1 MTTATEEAIVDFLGY
16 VKDYVKADE
25 LGLWPNAKVRTQ
37 AKSPVSSK
45 IGEMMFTS
53 WTIGKPYGD
62 KNQYLKT
69 VASWQIALKVA
80 YKQEK
85 RGGYV
90 MPTADLFITGVMIK
104 FDAEEVGGEK
114 TFLLPFEC
122 TPEELVDNKEKIVAS
137 LVQVAQTAIQAQQA
151 AQNVLTSF
159 IAKKE

>member
-25 LGLWPNAKVRTQ
+25 LGLWPDAKVRTQ
-37 AKSPVSSK
+37 ARSPVSSK
-45 IGEMMFTS
+45 IGDMVFTS

-62 KNQYLKT
+62 KNQYSKT
-69 VASWQIALKVA
+69 VASWQIALKVG
-80 YKQEK
+80 YKQISRWDYASRK
-85 RGGYV
+85 V
-90 MPTADLFITGVMIK
+90 FVAGVMIK
-104 FDAEEVGGEK
+104 FDVEGTAGEK